1 MAASTQPESSG
12 SSESGQPSRKST
24 PVATALKWVGG
35 AAAVVS
41 LLLAL
46 NQVTGLVQNF
56 RIHHKEF
63 SDAMKAGEQQQER
76 GDYPAA
82 FDSFKRAT
90 ELDPIDRHA
99 QQREAQAA
107 MLWLETAHSSKD
119 KSFTDIANQLVPV
132 LDKALT
138 DAKGPAA
145 ADILAHIGWA
155 NFLRYRENPADRD
168 LVARSY
174 HDALK
179 IDPQNPYAHAMAGH
193 WILWNNGKVEDANR
207 EFSAA
212 LASGR
217 ERTFVRELQ
226 ISAFNNENSDLEDA
240 QLLRIAN
247 EMRVNKEPIKA
258 ALANSIYNRA
268 FYFRTSDLGGL
279 SEVLAGSG
287 LNPDE
292 TLATYDWLATQT
304 AADQDV
310 RREREFIVA
319 FLAEMAGNH
328 AEALSK
334 FKSLQTELQG
344 QTTNSLLIDVG
355 GAIKRVSGGN
365 VQ

>member
-1 MAASTQPESSG
+1 M
-12 SSESGQPSRKST
+12 
-24 PVATALKWVGG
+24 
-35 AAAVVS
+35 
-41 LLLAL
+41 
-46 NQVTGLVQNF
+46 QNF
-56 RIHHKEF
+56 RIHHAEF
-63 SDAMKAGEQQQER
+63 AEAMKAGEQQQER

-82 FDSFKRAT
+82 FDSFKHAA
-90 ELDPIDRHA
+90 ELDPIDRGA
-99 QQREAQAA
+99 QKREAQAA
-107 MLWLETAHSSKD
+107 MLWLENAHSSKD
-119 KSFTDIANQLVPV
+119 KSFTELANQLVPV

-155 NFLRYRENPADRD
+155 NFLRYRDNPSDRD

-217 ERTFVRELQ
+217 ERAFVRNLQ
-226 ISAFNNENSDLEDA
+226 LSAFNNEHSDAEDA

-247 EMRVNKEPIKA
+247 EMRTNREQIKA
-258 ALANSIYNRA
+258 AYCNNIYNRV
-268 FYFRTSDLGGL
+268 FYFRTSDPEGL
-279 SEVLAGSG
+279 REVLTGSG
-287 LNPDE
+287 LKPEDI
-292 TLATYDWLATQT
+292 LATYDWLATQT
-304 AADQDV
+304 AGDQDV
-310 RREREFIVA
+310 RRVREFMVA
-319 FLAEMAGNH
+319 FLAEMAGNN

-334 FKSLQTELQG
+334 YKSLQAELQG

-355 GAIKRVSGGN
+355 GAVKRLSGGKG
-365 VQ
+365 Q